1 MTAAVQDPQSDRWA
15 ALEAGLALKTSPP
28 SSSIKRRSGA
38 IRKQPPVVAGGWMSP
53 QGDGSRTRALVSM
66 AGRLIASGLTP
77 EEVTQT
83 CLGWNRNN
91 TPPLEESK
99 VIDTCASLAQT
110 DSRNHPARASMLA
123 ALLEDSGPPT
133 PLFAIVDAS
142 IGSFLTTPPQRQRWV
157 LGDFLPLGITA
168 TLVSP
173 GGVGKSQLLMQLC
186 YSVTT
191 GIPLCGHWRVDE
203 EGSVLMLCAEDSVEE
218 IHRRVH
224 RIHMQIGTGMSTE
237 HTAKLN
243 SRMFVR
249 SVTGEDMLM
258 TRLAGTGREL
268 VRTSIAARLAL
279 TVKQLEDI
287 KLIILDPASRFRG
300 GDENSNDHGTRFVE
314 VLEYLRT
321 LTGATVLVAH
331 HAGKGASRGGPTQD
345 NSRGAS
351 SLTDG
356 VRWQMVLTS
365 VTGKHP
371 AFKDAQATRP
381 GYYVEAALVKTNY
394 TAPKPNVY
402 LRREM
407 DGYLLAVTLNPA
419 PPAVNQAMVQL
430 LQAIATSAQP
440 LTAKE
445 VETRY
450 CGRGKQIAIGQRAS
464 RELMKQ
470 AREDGLTQGY
480 GKAPLTLTK
489 AGKMFLE
496 SATRNSAAAAATP
509 AVGGGKR
516 QSGKPQ

>member
-1 MTAAVQDPQSDRWA
+1 MTAVQDPQTDRWA

-28 SSSIKRRSGA
+28 PASTKRRSRA
-38 IRKQPPVVAGGWMSP
+38 NSQQRPVVAGGWMSP
-53 QGDGSRTRALVSM
+53 QGDGSRTGALVTM
-66 AGRLIASGLTP
+66 AGRLLASGLTP
-77 EEVTQT
+77 DEVTQT
-83 CLGWNRNN
+83 CLGWNRSN
-91 TPPLEESK
+91 TPPLDESK

-110 DSRNHPARASMLA
+110 DARNHPERASRLA
-123 ALLEDSGPPT
+123 ALIEDSGPPT

-142 IGSFLTTPPQRQRWV
+142 IGNFLTTTPPPQRWV

-173 GGVGKSQLLMQLC
+173 GSVGKSQLLMQLC

-191 GIPLCGHWRVDE
+191 GIRLCGHWPVGE

-224 RIHMQIGTGMSTE
+224 RIHMQIGTGTSAA
-237 HTAKLN
+237 HTAKLT

-258 TRLAGTGREL
+258 TRLAGAGREL
-268 VRTSIAARLAL
+268 VRTNIAARLAL
-279 TVKQLEDI
+279 TVKQLEDV

-314 VLEYLRT
+314 ALESIVKE
-321 LTGATVLVAH
+321 TGATLLVAH
-331 HAGKGASRGGPTQD
+331 HAGKGATREGPSQN

-356 VRWQMVLTS
+356 VRWQMVLTT
-365 VTGKHP
+365 VTEKHP
-371 AFKDAQATRP
+371 AFKAAQAAQP
-381 GYYVEAALVKTNY
+381 GHYVEAALVKTNY
-394 TAPKPNVY
+394 TAPKPSVY
-402 LRREM
+402 LRRET
-407 DGYLLAVTLNPA
+407 DGYLQAVSLVTA
-419 PPAVNQAMVQL
+419 QPAVNQALAQL
-430 LQAIATSAQP
+430 LQVIATSTLP
-440 LTAKE
+440 LTAKDI
-445 VETRY
+445 ETQF
-450 CGRGKQIAIGQRAS
+450 CGRGKPVAIGQRAS
-464 RELMKQ
+464 RALTEQ
-470 AREDGLTQGY
+470 ARAEGLTQGY

-496 SATRNSAAAAATP
+496 SATRNSAAGAANA